1 MDMDRNEIMRIT
13 SLLKKVNCQSF
24 ALVSE
29 IAKEMGVK
37 KTALMQYIVD
47 NPKLFNLM
55 EVKDG
60 KGKTKGLAVL
70 NCYLTAVENP
80 ATDEW
85 LERQK
90 GLYKKTLEV
99 SEMNYYGIRE
109 FLYLEVTPKD
119 SWKRAELW
127 LNTEEKIQGLVD
139 SGILKKTKRIYGGI
153 SDCYNW
159 EGYELTSEVRE
170 ALENDGWTLVY
181 PEELGQ

>member
-1 MDMDRNEIMRIT
+1 MDRNEIMRIT
-13 SLLKKVNCQSF
+13 GLLKKVNCQDF

-47 NPKLFNLM
+47 NPKLFSLV

-60 KGKTKGLAVL
+60 KGRAKGLGVFK
-70 NCYLTAVENP
+70 CYLTAVENP

-109 FLYLEVTPKD
+109 FLYLDITPND

-127 LNTEEKIQGLVD
+127 LNTPEKIQGLVD
-139 SGILKKTKRIYGGI
+139 SGILKKTRRVYGGI
-153 SDCYNW
+153 SDCYDW
-159 EGYELTSEVRE
+159 EGYELTKAVRE

-181 PEELGQ
+181 PKELGR